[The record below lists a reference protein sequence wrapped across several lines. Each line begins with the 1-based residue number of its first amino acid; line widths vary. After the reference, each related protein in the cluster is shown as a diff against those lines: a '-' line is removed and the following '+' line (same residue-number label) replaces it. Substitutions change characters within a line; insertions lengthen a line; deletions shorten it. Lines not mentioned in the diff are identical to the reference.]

1 MDNPYQITP
10 QPSNT
15 GRNIAIG
22 VGAVILLLCCCAV
35 IVVAALTM
43 LGPTVGRTFSSINN
57 SLENP
62 VIPDFPT
69 ISPDDFPTIDP
80 DNFPTIDPNTTFENP
95 IPKGG
100 RGDEIERASAWSF
113 VILQGALDGCTLSNP
128 KASDMSITVKEEPN
142 SDGVWVEEWTVS
154 CDSGDQKT
162 YTVTFTPDSNGSTD
176 VDVK

>member
-1 MDNPYQITP
+1 MDNPYQISP

-22 VGAVILLLCCCAV
+22 VGAVVLLLCCCAV
-35 IVVAALTM
+35 IVVAALAIM
-43 LGPTVGRTFSSINN
+43 GPAVGRTFSSINN

-62 VIPDFPT
+62 TIPDFPT
-69 ISPDDFPTIDP
+69 ISPDDFPTLDP
-80 DNFPTIDPNTTFENP
+80 DATLPGGAENP

-113 VILQGALDGCTLSNP
+113 VILQGAFDGCTLSNP
-128 KASDMSITVKEEPN
+128 KASDMSITIKEEPN
-142 SDGVWVEEWTVS
+142 SDGVWVEEWTVN